1 MVPRTLEV
9 VYIHRVIAPTPGAP
23 HLTHRERAPPSEVV
37 HRVTFGTLR
46 NDCFVPAVNEL
57 DLMTEH
63 AHSLKCGT
71 LRDRLVLFDI
81 CERDRR
87 HVCFSVLWFPYPAR
101 PNSKED
107 RLETRIGD
115 ERVVKVVAGVYNAIF
130 IVDGNLSELRPG
142 PPLRWNNRA
151 FSWERFA

>member
-1 MVPRTLEV
+1 MYV
-9 VYIHRVIAPTPGAP
+9 HRVIASASGTPY
-23 HLTHRERAPPSEVV
+23 LTRRERAPPSEVV

-46 NDCFVPAVNEL
+46 KDCFVPAVNEL
-57 DLMTEH
+57 DLTTEH

-87 HVCFSVLWFPYPAR
+87 RAHFSVLWFPYPAR

-107 RLETRIGD
+107 RLETRVGD
-115 ERVVKVVAGVYNAIF
+115 ERVVKVVTGVYNAIF

-142 PPLRWNNRA
+142 PPFRRNNRA
-151 FSWERFA
+151 FSRERFA